1 MRDPGVVGG
10 CSSDSLGG
18 QIAPEETAERGDS
31 GENGEREC
39 RLLVALEI
47 HKVVTGNYDSVA
59 RLIKLLGVRR
69 VQDHRELSAA
79 DGLTPDR

>member
-18 QIAPEETAERGDS
+18 QIAPKETTERGDS
-31 GENGEREC
+31 GENGERQC
-39 RLLVALEI
+39 RLLVALGI

-59 RLIKLLGVRR
+59 RLFKLLGMRR
-69 VQDHRELSAA
+69 VQDHR
-79 DGLTPDR
+79 